1 MTEQESDFKSI
12 DELTQEQQFID
23 CYQMQLDDKNICN
36 HVYLGKYLEIPLPV
50 HKIINFNN
58 HKLHV
63 VSYILSDDDIKN
75 KIYKIVGVN
84 VFEKDK
90 TDSLCS
96 IDLVKHPDNNS
107 YQILYCDHVNK
118 TVHEVENIETFP
130 DKDKVLEY
138 IITKAFEEPVKSILL
153 K

>member
-1 MTEQESDFKSI
+1 MSNQEFKSV
-12 DELTQEQQFID
+12 DELARDQKFID

-36 HVYLGKYLEIPLPV
+36 PVYLGKYLDVALPV
-50 HKIINFNN
+50 HKIIDFNN
-58 HKLHV
+58 YKLHV
-63 VSYILSDDDIKN
+63 VSYILTEDDIKD

-84 VFEKDK
+84 IFEKDK

-96 IDLVKHPDNNS
+96 LDLIKHPDNNS
-107 YQILYCDHVNK
+107 YQILFSDHINR
-118 TVHEVENIETFP
+118 TVKVVENIEKFP

-138 IITKAFEEPVKSILL
+138 IITKTFEEPVKSILL